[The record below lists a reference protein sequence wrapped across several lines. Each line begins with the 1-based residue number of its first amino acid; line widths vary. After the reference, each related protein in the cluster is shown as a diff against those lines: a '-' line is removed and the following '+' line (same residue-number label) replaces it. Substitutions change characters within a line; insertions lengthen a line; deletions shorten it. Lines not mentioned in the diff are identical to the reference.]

1 MPRRDETDS
10 VLWTGPSHCSGQLIR
25 SLGKGFVFL
34 DTNDAKGNGSALMK
48 TWKTQAVMARKLRE
62 TLRGDDKGGQLAQAG
77 NRGWLGGA

>member
-10 VLWTGPSHCSGQLIR
+10 VLWTGPSYCSGQLIR

-62 TLRGDDKGGQLAQAG
+62 TPRGDDKGGQLAQAG
-77 NRGWLGGA
+77 NRGRLGGA